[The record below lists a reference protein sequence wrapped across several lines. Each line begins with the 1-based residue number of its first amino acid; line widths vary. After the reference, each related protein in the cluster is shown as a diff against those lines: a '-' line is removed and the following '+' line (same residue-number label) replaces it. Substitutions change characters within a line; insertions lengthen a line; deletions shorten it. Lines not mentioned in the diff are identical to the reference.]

1 LLHALL
7 AFKSLPEEQRVIWQN
22 MLNFYVFDS
31 DEESVAHIPKARRG
45 VLGPLNE
52 KLAQSIRQQLSNNL
66 KD

>member
-1 LLHALL
+1 MPSPSADTQKKFCAYSNLL
-7 AFKSLPEEQRVIWQN
+7 N